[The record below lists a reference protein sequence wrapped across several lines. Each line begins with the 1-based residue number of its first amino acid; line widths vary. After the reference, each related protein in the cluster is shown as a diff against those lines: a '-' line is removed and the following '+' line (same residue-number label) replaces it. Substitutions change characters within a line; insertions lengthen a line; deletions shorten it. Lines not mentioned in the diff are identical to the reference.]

1 MHILREKRQNT
12 EFFLVRI
19 WENTDQIIVIEN
31 HFLVH
36 ILQINI
42 RVINLTPLN
51 VKKKEK
57 YLDIVIIES
66 YNKIKEIDINDI
78 LPDRTIQE
86 KEFVSNG
93 K

>member
-1 MHILREKRQNT
+1 MDLRKQN
-12 EFFLVRI
+12 
-19 WENTDQIIVIEN
+19 
-31 HFLVH
+31 HCLVH

-51 VKKKEK
+51 VKKKK
-57 YLDIVIIES
+57 YLDIVIIDS

>member
-1 MHILREKRQNT
+1 MDLRKQN
-12 EFFLVRI
+12 
-19 WENTDQIIVIEN
+19 
-31 HFLVH
+31 HCLVH

-51 VKKKEK
+51 VKKKK

-66 YNKIKEIDINDI
+66 HNKIKEIDINDI

>member
-1 MHILREKRQNT
+1 MDLRKQN
-12 EFFLVRI
+12 
-19 WENTDQIIVIEN
+19 
-31 HFLVH
+31 HCLVH

>member
-1 MHILREKRQNT
+1 MDLRKQN
-12 EFFLVRI
+12 
-19 WENTDQIIVIEN
+19 
-31 HFLVH
+31 HCLVH

-51 VKKKEK
+51 VKKKKK
-57 YLDIVIIES
+57 YLDIVITES

-86 KEFVSNG
+86 KEFASNG

>member
-1 MHILREKRQNT
+1 MDLRKQN
-12 EFFLVRI
+12 
-19 WENTDQIIVIEN
+19 
-31 HFLVH
+31 HCLVH

-42 RVINLTPLN
+42 RVINLAPLN
-51 VKKKEK
+51 VKKKK

>member
-1 MHILREKRQNT
+1 MDLRKQN
-12 EFFLVRI
+12 
-19 WENTDQIIVIEN
+19 
-31 HFLVH
+31 HCLVH

-51 VKKKEK
+51 VKKKK